1 MREKL
6 GGLFCLALTIG
17 LVSIPPTSKAEI
29 VSNLGTLTLN
39 KAETVG
45 CTTSNCTAT
54 TGSFGGSLPTN
65 TAGPDPFIHQII
77 FKVPVADTAFA
88 STQVLD
94 SSSIDTANLSVSLYQ
109 YVSGST
115 SVGGTAVGVLLAT
128 ATKSTFFTTTNYI
141 LQSASL
147 DPLATYFIELFGG
160 GQGVIKSNASY
171 AQQLSQFNSGGPGPG
186 PSPVPLPAPFLLLA
200 FALGGLGLARRWQ
213 NRRAPRVA

>member
-17 LVSIPPTSKAEI
+17 LVSIPPISKAEI

-45 CTTSNCTAT
+45 CTTLNCTAT

-65 TAGPDPFIHQII
+65 TAGPDPFRHQII
-77 FKVPVADTAFA
+77 FRVPIADTSFA

-128 ATKSTFFTTTNYI
+128 ATKSTFFTTTNYF
-141 LQSASL
+141 LQSATL

-171 AQQLSQFNSGGPGPG
+171 TQQLSQFNTGGPGPG

-200 FALGGLGLARRWQ
+200 LAMAGLGAGRWIK
-213 NRRAPRVA
+213 NRRAMRAV